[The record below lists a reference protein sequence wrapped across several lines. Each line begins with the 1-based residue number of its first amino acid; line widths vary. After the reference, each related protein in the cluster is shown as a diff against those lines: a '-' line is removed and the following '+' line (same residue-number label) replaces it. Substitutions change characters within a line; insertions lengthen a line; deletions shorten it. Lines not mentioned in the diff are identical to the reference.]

1 MSEIKKQWYVVRA
14 IGGKEGKV
22 KEYIEAEI
30 RHNHLEDYISQVLIP
45 TEKVYTIRN
54 GKKVSKEKVSYPGYV
69 LVEAAFVG
77 QIPIII
83 RNTPN
88 VLGFLGDTKEDSRKM
103 NATPFIKLQIKGG
116 AANPSPPVGPALGS
130 KGVNIMDFCKQF
142 NARTQD
148 KAGKVLPVIITVY
161 SDKSFDFVVKQ
172 PPVAIQ
178 LKEAAKV
185 QKGSAQPNRDKVGQ
199 VTWDQIREIAQDKMP
214 DMNCFTLESA
224 MRMVAGTARSM
235 GISVVGEFPNM

>member
-14 IGGKEGKV
+14 IGGKENKV

-30 RHNHLEDYISQVLIP
+30 RHNNLEEYISQVLIP

-103 NATPFIKLQIKGG
+103 NATPLRPQE
-116 AANPSPPVGPALGS
+116 
-130 KGVNIMDFCKQF
+130 
-142 NARTQD
+142 
-148 KAGKVLPVIITVY
+148 
-161 SDKSFDFVVKQ
+161 
-172 PPVAIQ
+172 VASC
-178 LKEAAKV
+178 A
-185 QKGSAQPNRDKVGQ
+185 
-199 VTWDQIREIAQDKMP
+199 
-214 DMNCFTLESA
+214 
-224 MRMVAGTARSM
+224 
-235 GISVVGEFPNM
+235 